1 MGSVSIA
8 KSKQDGMDAEEP
20 EPHSPRRP
28 KRDPQ
33 DEHWACV
40 QCTLVNS
47 SDRTLCQSCGHDRFP
62 KHAQRPHFEWANVNL
77 EEAVAAAPPP
87 PPLVLSTDRP
97 NMLTPPDVVFV
108 SSSSQFT
115 YGGESACP
123 FGVLSLAEEL
133 LEGALNPLQ
142 VLQTANKKNE
152 VESKSDQPRLVANL
166 SNNEDFAQIFSR
178 ALSRA
183 ADCFAQYFANRPRVH
198 SNPVE
203 LLRDLPG
210 VFSRLSLATWSPHP
224 IPKPFEQ
231 VFNEIVFPNV
241 FLELGEIQINRFS
254 STILKHLLLG
264 FQGSH
269 SAISFVNI
277 GYAFGVFCPAP
288 QYPEDRGGFV
298 VFDTHGKD
306 FSRFGFEKQGAYL
319 AAFLHHHVDNAVAF
333 IETFTLESRN
343 LMLSYSQGAGGAFGS
358 DLYGDPDMNGLGLQ
372 QSEAIN
378 KVDLCVLYSASRSP
392 AGLTHSPVVSTD
404 VAASWA
410 SSSGPSDVKANNVSR
425 IPSNSSS
432 SSSTSTSTSA
442 SASTVTVAPDAAFSS
457 GASGASTATGAGA
470 SGAGSSATGF
480 VAENDAGL

>member
-1 MGSVSIA
+1 VSITKA
-8 KSKQDGMDAEEP
+8 KEDAMDVDG
-20 EPHSPRRP
+20 PHSPRP
-28 KRDPQ
+28 NRDPQ

-40 QCTLVNS
+40 RCTLVNS
-47 SDRTLCQSCGHDRFP
+47 SNRTLCEGCGFDRFP
-62 KHAQRPHFEWANVNL
+62 KQAPWPHSEWANVDP
-77 EEAVAAAPPP
+77 EEAVATAPPQ
-87 PPLVLSTDRP
+87 PPLVLSADKP
-97 NMLTPPDVVFV
+97 NMLTPPDVFFV

-133 LEGALNPLQ
+133 LEGALNLFSVQPL
-142 VLQTANKKNE
+142 KN
-152 VESKSDQPRLVANL
+152 ESKSGQPKLGNL
-166 SNNEDFAQIFSR
+166 SDNENFSQIFSR
-178 ALSRA
+178 ALARA

-210 VFSRLSLATWSPHP
+210 VFSKLVLATWSPHP
-224 IPKPFEQ
+224 IPKPFEH
-231 VFNEIVFPNV
+231 VFNDIVFPNV
-241 FLELGEIQINRFS
+241 FLELGEIQMNRFS

-269 SAISFVNI
+269 SAISLVNI

-288 QYPEDRGGFV
+288 QSPGDKGGFV

-306 FSRFGFEKQGAYL
+306 FSRFGLEKQGAYL
-319 AAFLHHHVDNAVAF
+319 AGFLHHHVDNAVAF

-378 KVDLCVLYSASRSP
+378 KVDLCVLYTASRNAASNLSPSVASSIVADTSSSASS
-392 AGLTHSPVVSTD
+392 APVDRHVD
-404 VAASWA
+404 V
-410 SSSGPSDVKANNVSR
+410 
-425 IPSNSSS
+425 PSNSSS
-432 SSSTSTSTSA
+432 PA
-442 SASTVTVAPDAAFSS
+442 SHSTVGAGTVGVP
-457 GASGASTATGAGA
+457 GAGAGGFVAVTAGVTGAGA
-470 SGAGSSATGF
+470 GPGGAGGGGF
-480 VAENDAGL
+480 KDAGL